1 MKDSTG
7 RAMASRNGQEL
18 NGFWNGRVRKDPHR
32 GKKNRVLQ
40 EKTALNL
47 PEKLMAPGIP
57 RTLTTNHRRFLG
69 ADQTISLTDHGKQQ
83 KGLGEEGERT
93 DGRERSSANLRA
105 CSLLAVLLT
114 VASDEALKLL
124 LDDSLRASSSSPPPC
139 SSSSSMS
146 MAACGLPSGN
156 ATPSPPLELP
166 LFLAQRR
173 HRELLLYILASPRR
187 RRERHTERKDISS
200 YLPRPPTDE
209 RPAIF
214 LSTCE

>member
-47 PEKLMAPGIP
+47 PEKLMG
-57 RTLTTNHRRFLG
+57 NHRRFLG

-187 RRERHTERKDISS
+187 RRERDTQRERIS
-200 YLPRPPTDE
+200 
-209 RPAIF
+209 AV
-214 LSTCE
+214 TCQGHPLMKGQLFF

>member
-1 MKDSTG
+1 MG
-7 RAMASRNGQEL
+7 
-18 NGFWNGRVRKDPHR
+18 
-32 GKKNRVLQ
+32 
-40 EKTALNL
+40 
-47 PEKLMAPGIP
+47 
-57 RTLTTNHRRFLG
+57 NHRRFLG

-124 LDDSLRASSSSPPPC
+124 LDDSLRASSSSSPPC

-166 LFLAQRR
+166 FFLHNDATESFSFMYLQALGEEERET
-173 HRELLLYILASPRR
+173 HREKGYQQLLAKAT
-187 RRERHTERKDISS
+187 H
-200 YLPRPPTDE
+200 
-209 RPAIF
+209 
-214 LSTCE
+214 